1 MVERMKAAPEPNT
14 TTLKISHTLRREA
27 HAWVRRLTSGD
38 ATVADAQA
46 LKRWCETSDA
56 HAVAFVEARRL
67 WKDFGPAGE
76 AVRRRQAAQAT
87 NMQRATTFGRR
98 AFLGGAFATAAGA
111 AVAVVAPA
119 GLWGAF
125 PALAADF
132 RTKTGEQRQ
141 LALAADVTVDLN
153 THTSV
158 ALRRD
163 ATANALQGVELLDGE
178 IAVNTTRAAAQPFI
192 VAAGPG
198 RAEATQAN
206 FEVRNLDTRVCVT
219 CLSGDVRVDANGR
232 SVMLTANQQVTYGKH
247 AMSAVM
253 AADAATTSAWRS
265 GVLVFR
271 QTPLSDVVDEINRYR
286 PGHVLVVDSKLER
299 SRLNGRFRIDKLDT
313 VFAQMREVLGA
324 KVTELPGG
332 IVLLG

>member
-1 MVERMKAAPEPNT
+1 MVERMKAAPETNT
-14 TTLKISHTLRREA
+14 TTLKIPHTLRSDA

-56 HAVAFVEARRL
+56 HAAAFIEARRL

-76 AVRRRQAAQAT
+76 AVRRRQAT
-87 NMQRATTFGRR
+87 KTKRVPTLGRR
-98 AFLGGAFATAAGA
+98 AFLGGAVATAASA
-111 AVAVVAPA
+111 TVAVVAPA

-125 PALAADF
+125 PSLAADF
-132 RTKTGEQRQ
+132 STKTGEQRL
-141 LALAADVTVDLN
+141 LALAPDVTVDLN

-163 ATANALQGVELLDGE
+163 ATANTLQGIDLLDGE
-178 IAVNTTRAAAQPFI
+178 IAVNNTRAAAQPFI

-198 RAEATQAN
+198 RAVATQAN

-219 CLSGDVRVDANGR
+219 CLSGDVRVDVNGR
-232 SVMLTANQQVTYGKH
+232 SIMLTANQQVTYSKQ
-247 AMSAVM
+247 AVSAVVV
-253 AADAATTSAWRS
+253 ADTATTSAWRS

-286 PGHVLVVDSKLER
+286 PGHVLVVDNKLER

-313 VFAQMREVLGA
+313 VFAQMHEVLGA

>member
-1 MVERMKAAPEPNT
+1 MVERMMAAPEPNT
-14 TTLKISHTLRREA
+14 TTLKIPHTLRRDA

-56 HAVAFVEARRL
+56 HAAAFVEARRL

-76 AVRRRQAAQAT
+76 AVRRRQAAQVT
-87 NMQRATTFGRR
+87 NMQRVPTFGRR

-125 PALAADF
+125 PSLAADF
-132 RTKTGEQRQ
+132 STKTGEQRQ
-141 LALAADVTVDLN
+141 LALAPDVTVDLN

-163 ATANALQGVELLDGE
+163 ASANVLHGVDLLDGE
-178 IAVNTTRAAAQPFI
+178 IAVNSKRGAAQPFI

-198 RAEATQAN
+198 RAIAAQAS

-219 CLSGDVRVDANGR
+219 CLSGDVRVEVNGR
-232 SVMLTANQQVTYGKH
+232 SVMLMANQQVAYNKH
-247 AMSAVM
+247 AVSAVM
-253 AADAATTSAWRS
+253 ATDASTTSAWRS

-286 PGHVLVVDSKLER
+286 PGHVLVVDNKLAR
-299 SRLNGRFRIDKLDT
+299 SRLNGRFRINKLDT
-313 VFAQMREVLGA
+313 VFAQMHEVLGA
-324 KVTELPGG
+324 KVTALPGG

>member
-14 TTLKISHTLRREA
+14 TTLKIPHTLRREA

-56 HAVAFVEARRL
+56 HAAAFVEARRL

-125 PALAADF
+125 PSLAADF

>member
-1 MVERMKAAPEPNT
+1 
-14 TTLKISHTLRREA
+14 
-27 HAWVRRLTSGD
+27 
-38 ATVADAQA
+38 
-46 LKRWCETSDA
+46 
-56 HAVAFVEARRL
+56 
-67 WKDFGPAGE
+67 
-76 AVRRRQAAQAT
+76 
-87 NMQRATTFGRR
+87 
-98 AFLGGAFATAAGA
+98 
-111 AVAVVAPA
+111 
-119 GLWGAF
+119 
-125 PALAADF
+125 LAADF

-141 LALAADVTVDLN
+141 LALAANVTVDLN

-299 SRLNGRFRIDKLDT
+299 SSLNGRFRIDKLDT
-313 VFAQMREVLGA
+313 VFAQMHEVLGA